1 MKFDKK
7 AIKFKDGFG
16 TIEVGSWRKFTD
28 FIDDNDNY
36 LRGYIFRGQPRS
48 SFKLEPTFLRSYKG
62 RPAKYHESLRKQL
75 RRFRLNLRGRISLTD
90 REAVS
95 ENEIWALG
103 QHNGLATPLLDWT
116 ASPLAAAFFAFA
128 ELRSFRM
135 PKERRTVFALNAR
148 KVNRAFYDKVQE
160 YFDNNK
166 DDRLEQFSEYVED
179 DRSDGQ
185 GFPERVVER
194 LYPVDPE
201 TYMECRLA
209 VEGAELEVPRIISPL
224 SGENKR
230 LVNQRGLFTKYG
242 VQESLEEWV
251 KRHCAG
257 KNEPVLLKVNLPE
270 SDQDEAL
277 SLLDAANINYL
288 SLFPDIYGAAH
299 YANSKMAAK
308 SKTK

>member
-1 MKFDKK
+1 MP
-7 AIKFKDGFG
+7 
-16 TIEVGSWRKFTD
+16 E
-28 FIDDNDNY
+28 
-36 LRGYIFRGQPRS
+36 
-48 SFKLEPTFLRSYKG
+48 
-62 RPAKYHESLRKQL
+62 ES
-75 RRFRLNLRGRISLTD
+75 
-90 REAVS
+90 
-95 ENEIWALG
+95 
-103 QHNGLATPLLDWT
+103 
-116 ASPLAAAFFAFA
+116 
-128 ELRSFRM
+128 
-135 PKERRTVFALNAR
+135 RTVFALHAR

-166 DDRLEQFSEYVED
+166 DDRLEQFLEYVED

-194 LYPVDPE
+194 LYPVDSD
-201 TYMECRLA
+201 TYSECRLA

-242 VQESLEEWV
+242 VQEPLEEWV

-270 SDQDEAL
+270 SDRDEAL

-299 YANSKMAAK
+299 YANSKIPAN
-308 SKTK
+308 SRTK